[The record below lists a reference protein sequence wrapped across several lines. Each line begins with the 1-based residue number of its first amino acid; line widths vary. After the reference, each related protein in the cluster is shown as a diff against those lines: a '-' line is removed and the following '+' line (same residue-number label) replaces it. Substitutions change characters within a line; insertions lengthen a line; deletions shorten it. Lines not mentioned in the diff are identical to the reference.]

1 MKANFH
7 RKCPWK
13 YTIHLYKKPW
23 NATNNYTVFTST
35 YVVKHKKQ
43 RYSYRPTQTLQERYY
58 EREQTLHIKSYIS
71 PELFILHYIK
81 HSLIAIHSSTSNRK
95 RIWDIAMTANRS
107 IITLIGIDFILNSVS
122 NWKSTRY
129 WFSYCC
135 LIYEIKG
142 TVLDVGD
149 VQTTP
154 NFSSGYCLDWPISL
168 LLAKY
173 VRSEGLPCSTGQ
185 KAITGIRARKNC
197 DCQCCEK

>member
-1 MKANFH
+1 MWWSIRNKD
-7 RKCPWK
+7 
-13 YTIHLYKKPW
+13 T
-23 NATNNYTVFTST
+23 ATDPHKHSRSGSMRENKHFTFT
-35 YVVKHKKQ
+35 YNQ
-43 RYSYRPTQTLQERYY
+43 W
-58 EREQTLHIKSYIS
+58 YIS
-71 PELFILHYIK
+71 PELFILQYIK
-81 HSLIAIHSSTSNRK
+81 HSLIAIHSSTANSK

-173 VRSEGLPCSTGQ
+173 VLPYL
-185 KAITGIRARKNC
+185 ARKSLIG
-197 DCQCCEK
+197 QSR